1 MRYNQSSGQWHRI
14 AITATAR
21 FQTGQIS
28 RVVRQTLS
36 DLVFTLS
43 DGAAIL
49 SCLMFDKYSAGCTSG
64 ENKCVK
70 NTMVSGLRGVES
82 MQDKL
87 TSLWT
92 VFSNVLV
99 S

>member
-1 MRYNQSSGQWHRI
+1 MLGYGTENSNNSYCTFPNRP
-14 AITATAR
+14 
-21 FQTGQIS
+21 IS

-70 NTMVSGLRGVES
+70 NTMVSEVRGVEG
-82 MQDKL
+82 MQDK
-87 TSLWT
+87 
-92 VFSNVLV
+92 SNGIL
-99 S
+99 SCIFK